1 MHEIADFR
9 GHKIRV
15 GSKIRVLSIRSSVI
29 ARLSEEQAKEVA
41 SMCGE
46 VFEVYEIDAWG
57 STWVRKEWKQEDA
70 LLTSH
75 TLALSST
82 EMECV
87 DSEEKG

>member
-9 GHKIRV
+9 GHKIHI
-15 GSKIRVLSIRSSVI
+15 GSKVRVLYIRPSVI

-57 STWVRKEWKQEDA
+57 SAWVRKEWKQKDA

-75 TLALSST
+75 SLALSPT

-87 DSEEKG
+87 DSAGRG